1 MKKFY
6 FYSLSCTDSPE
17 NIKYIGV
24 TTTSIVKRFSQH
36 KYCAN
41 HSEKR
46 GLPVHKW
53 MYSKY
58 LKGYDIIIKQIDM
71 CLENE
76 WENKEQYLIQYYRN
90 LGYDLLNVDKGGRGV
105 ITKEKRQLSSI
116 ERSIKGHEIAIVALN
131 KDGSFFKEF
140 ESSIKAAKFLNLK
153 SDTAIRNATNGW
165 SKSCSGYL
173 WVKKSEYNPNNN
185 YCYSIKEI
193 KQVKVYE
200 FNLEGELI
208 KVWNKISDFDKISG
222 YSQNGLRKAIIDKKP
237 YHNSYFSFF
246 SSINIIEY
254 KPPFKFKLIIDNC
267 IHYCKSQR
275 EMAKILKISESQ
287 LSIKLKSSN
296 IINGSI
302 VEKI

>member
-1 MKKFY
+1 M
-6 FYSLSCTDSPE
+6 
-17 NIKYIGV
+17 
-24 TTTSIVKRFSQH
+24 
-36 KYCAN
+36 
-41 HSEKR
+41 
-46 GLPVHKW
+46 
-53 MYSKY
+53 
-58 LKGYDIIIKQIDM
+58 
-71 CLENE
+71 
-76 WENKEQYLIQYYRN
+76 
-90 LGYDLLNVDKGGRGV
+90 NVDKGGRGV

-222 YSQNGLRKAIIDKKP
+222 YSQNGLRKAIIDK
-237 YHNSYFSFF
+237 N
-246 SSINIIEY
+246 
-254 KPPFKFKLIIDNC
+254 LII
-267 IHYCKSQR
+267 
-275 EMAKILKISESQ
+275 ILILVS
-287 LSIKLKSSN
+287 L
-296 IINGSI
+296 
-302 VEKI
+302 VV